1 MDVRERERGD
11 AARLE
16 ALIDTE
22 RNAKQ
27 RDRYRVALLAIQ
39 GEETQE
45 VMRMLRRSRGFV
57 QRWAY
62 AYRDEGI
69 DALLPEKPKGRPVLL
84 PREKEQEFLARIDAG
99 PTEAD
104 GVCAFTCHDARR
116 ILEEEFKAKYSYE
129 GARCLLHRLGYT
141 PLRPRPRHEHHD
153 AQAIEAFKKSA
164 PLLSRA

>member
-1 MDVRERERGD
+1 MDLRERERGD
-11 AARLE
+11 VGKLE
-16 ALIDTE
+16 ALIDSE

-39 GEETQE
+39 GEETEEIQ
-45 VMRMLRRSRGFV
+45 RMLRRSRGFV

-62 AYRDEGI
+62 AYRDDGI
-69 DALLPEKPKGRPVLL
+69 DGLLPEKAKGRPVILS
-84 PREKEQEFLARIDAG
+84 REKESEFLARIDAG
-99 PTEAD
+99 PVEAD
-104 GVCAFTCHDARR
+104 GVCAFTVHTARH
-116 ILEEEFKAKYSYE
+116 ILEHEFKAKYTYE

-153 AQAIEAFKKSA
+153 AAAIERFKTDA